1 MQFQPIATG
10 TKDDLLSA
18 FDAWG
23 LDPAARP
30 APPRKGRAVF
40 VAFPDGRTCFRITKT
55 QSRPDVYLV
64 ERNVTDTAA

>member
-1 MQFQPIATG
+1 MQFEPIATG
-10 TKDDLLSA
+10 TKQELVDA

-23 LDPAARP
+23 LDPATRP

-40 VAFPDGRTCFRITKT
+40 VAFPDGQTALRITKT

-64 ERNVTDTAA
+64 ERSV